1 MGIHENRKSSGK
13 GHSQGPDP
21 DSAREV
27 TALRQK
33 RLIYTTCW
41 QALALPVGNGSTSY
55 SLTRAATQTSCGFC
69 SSSTRTSTCQQLLAL
84 SHPFEPR
91 VPHEISGSRIEDFC
105 QEEHIIMSLPP
116 DFRTRGQAGQAMSGK
131 PKLV

>member
-33 RLIYTTCW
+33 RLIYNNLGFASGQW
-41 QALALPVGNGSTSY
+41 EHIIQPYQGRDPDIMWIPQQQHQNKHLP
-55 SLTRAATQTSCGFC
+55 AAPGTQP
-69 SSSTRTSTCQQLLAL
+69 
-84 SHPFEPR
+84 PFEPR